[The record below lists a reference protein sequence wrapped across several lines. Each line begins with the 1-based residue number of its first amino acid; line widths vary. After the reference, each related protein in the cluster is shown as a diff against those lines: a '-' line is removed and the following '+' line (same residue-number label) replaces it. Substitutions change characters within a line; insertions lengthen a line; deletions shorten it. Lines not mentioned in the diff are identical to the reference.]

1 LAFPVPSSTLPVARR
16 VLEVFRS
23 FRDARCYPVVVPL
36 AFGSPSE
43 LLVRADRLSPV
54 FLSWDSSRRP
64 LARCVSCS
72 PPPSTWSVR
81 VHSHPTLPPGFGS
94 ELPGSNSR
102 SVLVVSHH
110 LDGFLRVETCGLVAS
125 RCQSWGSSRF
135 LLSVAAC
142 RRSGRGRSSHS
153 PRRSYPS
160 KNSLDSSCSASPR
173 PLPPR
178 RSAPFEAVDLGALLH
193 RRVCDVTAPLRVT
206 RILSFLGFVP
216 LQGTVRTVTPSTV
229 RVGLGSVSG
238 RTVAIRRWGRGAMR
252 PAYPSVG
259 SSCRLGEPGLSM
271 LSESVRSRSLRGV
284 VRARAG
290 VASRRCPASCRRPSW
305 GSSR

>member
-1 LAFPVPSSTLPVARR
+1 VRTGSHRSPLLGFVETYALA
-16 VLEVFRS
+16 
-23 FRDARCYPVVVPL
+23 
-36 AFGSPSE
+36 
-43 LLVRADRLSPV
+43 
-54 FLSWDSSRRP
+54 
-64 LARCVSCS
+64 CVSRTA
-72 PPPSTWSVR
+72 PPSTCPRR
-81 VHSHPTLPPGFGS
+81 VHSRPTFPSGFGS
-94 ELPGSNSR
+94 ELAGSDSR
-102 SVLVVSHH
+102 SALVVSHH

-125 RCQSWGSSRF
+125 RCRSWGSSRF
-135 LLSVAAC
+135 LASIAAG

-178 RSAPFEAVDLGALLH
+178 RSASFEAVDLEALLH

-216 LQGTVRTVTPSTV
+216 LQGPVRTVTPSTV
-229 RVGLGSVSG
+229 RAGLGSVSG

-259 SSCRLGEPGLSM
+259 SSAGWANLACRCF
-271 LSESVRSRSLRGV
+271 RSLSGAEV
-284 VRARAG
+284 CEESFAPVRELPLVGAR
-290 VASRRCPASCRRPSW
+290 ASCRRPSW